1 MAVMLAC
8 ALVFAA
14 GAGPIASREDQDY
27 RARAFVIQVPSYLGN
42 ERGLA
47 LARSDRVL
55 RRAIELSG
63 VAGVDVR
70 GLRSS
75 SKAEITSRLDL
86 AFTVE
91 AARADH
97 AAALSAGYARA
108 FRAAIP
114 DDMGLPVRGVR
125 AGVPGTRT
133 GPHRL
138 GGARRLRRPRR
149 GRRADPVAA
158 GDPRTARPPL
168 RSGAGRLARPTD
180 STISD
185 VTSPAGTA
193 GYKVITTE
201 PDRGPAANSRWGW
214 AVSVPVCDIRTA
226 QSSRSEPLGC
236 PCPVGCELR
245 TGVWFLWVSRRPPR
259 EPSPPR
265 GPTPSRHAPFPANR
279 TPPGP

>member
-14 GAGPIASREDQDY
+14 GAGLIASRGEQDY

-63 VAGVDVR
+63 VAGVSVS

-108 FRAAIP
+108 FRSAIP

-125 AGVPGTRT
+125 AGVPERE
-133 GPHRL
+133 L
-138 GGARRLRRPRR
+138 
-149 GRRADPVAA
+149 
-158 GDPRTARPPL
+158 
-168 RSGAGRLARPTD
+168 
-180 STISD
+180 
-185 VTSPAGTA
+185 
-193 GYKVITTE
+193 
-201 PDRGPAANSRWGW
+201 GPAGW
-214 AVSVPVCDIRTA
+214 AVLGAFVGLGVGGALTLLRRGIRGRA
-226 QSSRSEPLGC
+226 ARRSAL
-236 PCPVGCELR
+236 V
-245 TGVWFLWVSRRPPR
+245 RPP
-259 EPSPPR
+259 S
-265 GPTPSRHAPFPANR
+265 SY
-279 TPPGP
+279 